1 MGAHVPILAQG
12 SYNAAYAADPPG
24 LPQPSVAVAPVFD
37 PRRFALWGDGFGSW
51 GRVRSNGNAASLD
64 TSTGGFIIG
73 ADAYLDPAFRLGF
86 AGGFTRT
93 SFDIDSRLS
102 SGSNESVFGAIYGS
116 GDWGAINLR
125 LGASYAR
132 NDLDINRNV
141 IFPGFGDATRVSY
154 DGATLQAF
162 GEVGY
167 QLNWGRS
174 VIEPFVGASVLRL
187 HTDGFQENG
196 GASALTGYGDDH
208 ELATTT
214 LGIRGEMQVSEDLPV
229 ILKGL
234 LGWRYAYG
242 DVEPDALLAF
252 AGGASAFLVSGVPVE
267 RNAVVVEAGLDWQA
281 TDAISLG
288 VAYSGQVGRDAQEHA
303 LKGNFTWR
311 FGTR

>member
-1 MGAHVPILAQG
+1 M
-12 SYNAAYAADPPG
+12 
-24 LPQPSVAVAPVFD
+24 
-37 PRRFALWGDGFGSW
+37 
-51 GRVRSNGNAASLD
+51 
-64 TSTGGFIIG
+64 
-73 ADAYLDPAFRLGF
+73 
-86 AGGFTRT
+86 
-93 SFDIDSRLS
+93 
-102 SGSNESVFGAIYGS
+102 FGAIYGS

-267 RNAVVVEAGLDWQA
+267 RNAARCGSRSRLAGHRRHQPWCGVFRTGRAGRSGACAERQLHLAVWNPLAAPHDVGMHMIEPSLTREAPAW
-281 TDAISLG
+281 
-288 VAYSGQVGRDAQEHA
+288 
-303 LKGNFTWR
+303 
-311 FGTR
+311 